1 MGLVSWIVVGLI
13 TGLLAKWVMSGSE
26 PGDLIFT
33 ILVAVAGASFWG
45 FVIGLL
51 GGTGATDF
59 NAWSILVATIG
70 ATIFLFLYG
79 LVTRRTA

>member
-13 TGLLAKWVMSGSE
+13 TGLLAKWVMPGSE
-26 PGDLIFT
+26 PGDLIIT

-45 FVIGLL
+45 FVVGLL
-51 GGTGATDF
+51 GGTGATGF

-70 ATIFLFLYG
+70 AIIFLFLYG